1 MGTDRFLKLARGIAF
16 AAAAA
21 LVAAASAGAQGV
33 VSAGQTV
40 SGRLDAS
47 DYLRDNDNTWYDD
60 WFFDGRAGDVLTV
73 TLAPNGFR
81 PWLIIGKIASGN
93 FVPEQYG
100 GANSGN
106 NAQLSYTVPSDGR
119 VVVRVNV
126 MGAGNGGP
134 YSLRVDRTSAGGS
147 GGGSATGAA
156 GYIALNQIVSGQLE
170 SSDPTMGDG
179 THYDMWRFIGLAGQ
193 RIRITMRSGDF
204 DAYMT
209 IGSFATGEYG
219 YIKGD
224 DDSAGG
230 NDSMIEF
237 TLPSSGEYGIRAN
250 SMGRSVGRYTI
261 TVQAF

>member
-1 MGTDRFLKLARGIAF
+1 MRTERFLKIARALMLVG
-16 AAAAA
+16 AAA
-21 LVAAASAGAQGV
+21 LVVAPTVNAQGV

-47 DYLRDNDNTWYDD
+47 DYLRENDKTWYDD
-60 WFFDGRAGDVLTV
+60 WFFDGRAGDVLTI
-73 TLAPNGFR
+73 TLAPTGFR
-81 PWLIIGKIASGN
+81 PWLIIGKIESGN

-134 YSLRVDRTSAGGS
+134 YSLRVDRTSGGGS
-147 GGGSATGAA
+147 GGSSSAGA

-170 SSDPTMGDG
+170 STDATMGDG

-193 RIRITMRSGDF
+193 RIRITMRSNDF
-204 DAYMT
+204 DSYMT
-209 IGSFATGEYG
+209 IGSFATGTYDYVE
-219 YIKGD
+219 GD
-224 DDSAGG
+224 DDTAGG
-230 NDSMIEF
+230 NDAQIEF

-250 SMGRSVGRYTI
+250 SMGRAVGRYTI
-261 TVQAF
+261 TVQSF